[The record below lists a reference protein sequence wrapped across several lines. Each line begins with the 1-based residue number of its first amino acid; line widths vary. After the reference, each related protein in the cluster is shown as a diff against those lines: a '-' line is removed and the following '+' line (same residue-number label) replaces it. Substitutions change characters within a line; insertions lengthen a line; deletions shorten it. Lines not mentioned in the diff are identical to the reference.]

1 MNRYVGERIRKAREQ
16 FGISQK
22 ALAEQIGLS
31 DKAIS
36 TYESGR
42 TLPPLDILFKIADIL
57 KKDASYFLDAD
68 EGHILILDKI
78 EKADKLLSET
88 KYELSELRK
97 YLQEKNSVSLIPPNV
112 PV

>member
-1 MNRYVGERIRKAREQ
+1 VNRYIGERIRKAREQ

-22 ALAEQIGLS
+22 TLADSIGLS

-42 TLPPLDILFKIADIL
+42 TLPPLDILFKIADTL
-57 KKDASYFLDAD
+57 KKEILYFID
-68 EGHILILDKI
+68 ENEEHILML
-78 EKADKLLSET
+78 EKVEKVETLLAET
-88 KYELSELRK
+88 KYELFELRK
-97 YLQEKNSVSLIPPNV
+97 YLEEKNSVNLVPPNV